1 MPPTKCK
8 MYLFIATFGIE
19 RLRMSSF
26 VHTLIA
32 SGDEYENPPPEEK
45 EQDANSRMEMSSTPA
60 QDVYEIRPLNDRD
73 GFGLIS
79 DRLRRKMYASEIP

>member
-1 MPPTKCK
+1 

-60 QDVYEIRPLNDRD
+60 HDVYEIRPRNDQD

-79 DRLRRKMYASEIP
+79 DRLRREMYASEIPQISN